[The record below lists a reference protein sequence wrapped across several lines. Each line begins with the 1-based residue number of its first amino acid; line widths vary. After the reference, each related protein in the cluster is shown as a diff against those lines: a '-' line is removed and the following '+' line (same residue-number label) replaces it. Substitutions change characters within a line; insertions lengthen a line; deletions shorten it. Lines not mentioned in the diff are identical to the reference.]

1 MGAVLPSVKTTLFQP
16 PLRNSDVPLPMQKW
30 FLTLQNLHPMIEVD
44 TSKSAVTETL
54 PPAGLN
60 AATGQSNQNAE
71 YTFVASGAHPLTI
84 SGASGGDVAITNG
97 VARFKSNGASWIR
110 IA

>member
-1 MGAVLPSVKTTLFQP
+1 MSSTKTTLFAP
-16 PLRNSDVPLPMQKW
+16 PLRNSNLQEPIQKW
-30 FLTLQNLHPMIEVD
+30 LLSLQNLHPMIEVD

-71 YTFVASGAHPLTI
+71 YTFVASGAHPVTI
-84 SGASGGDVAITNG
+84 IGGSGGNVVITNG
-97 VARFKSNGASWIR
+97 VARFKSNGALWRR
-110 IA
+110 IS

>member
-30 FLTLQNLHPMIEVD
+30 FLTLQNLHPMFEVD
-44 TSKSAVTETL
+44 TSKGAAIETL

-60 AATGQSNQNAE
+60 TATGQSNQNSE
-71 YTFVASGAHPLTI
+71 YIYVASGAHTLTI
-84 SGASGGDVAITNG
+84 VGASGGNAVITNA
-97 VARFKSNGASWIR
+97 VARFKSNGAIWIR
-110 IA
+110 V

>member
-1 MGAVLPSVKTTLFQP
+1 MSSKTVLFAP
-16 PLRNSDVPLPMQKW
+16 PLRNSQVPETLQKW

-44 TSKSAVTETL
+44 TTSGAMTETL

-71 YTFVASGAHPLTI
+71 YTFVASGPNALTI
-84 SGASGGDVAITNG
+84 EGATGGNIVIMNG
-97 VARFKSNGASWIR
+97 VARFKSNGVIWIR
-110 IA
+110 IS